1 MKIAITGGSGFVG
14 SKLAK
19 LLVRDGHQILSLD
32 HAAPKKQ
39 IEQVHY
45 IKTDLIHDL
54 PIEEYLS
61 CDAVIHLA
69 GVNIFG
75 RWTPAYKKL
84 IVSSR
89 VETAKALIQAVK
101 NAGKGPGVFVSASAV
116 GYYGDGG
123 EEVLLE
129 GSPNGRDFLAQVCK
143 EWEQVAAASQ
153 NAGMRWVSIRTG
165 IVLGPGG
172 GMLAKLLPIF
182 RWGLGGSIG
191 NGKQWFSWIFMD
203 DLLRVYKTVT
213 LDPSFSGP
221 VNAVSPHPVRNK
233 ELTKALG
240 RVLHR
245 PAFFLIPNFLLKL
258 VMGELGSVITMS
270 QKVVP
275 EILVAHHFEF
285 LTPSIDQALQESV
298 C

>member
-32 HAAPKKQ
+32 RAAPKKQ

-245 PAFFLIPNFLLKL
+245 PAFFFN
-258 VMGELGSVITMS
+258 S
-270 QKVVP
+270 
-275 EILVAHHFEF
+275 
-285 LTPSIDQALQESV
+285 
-298 C
+298 